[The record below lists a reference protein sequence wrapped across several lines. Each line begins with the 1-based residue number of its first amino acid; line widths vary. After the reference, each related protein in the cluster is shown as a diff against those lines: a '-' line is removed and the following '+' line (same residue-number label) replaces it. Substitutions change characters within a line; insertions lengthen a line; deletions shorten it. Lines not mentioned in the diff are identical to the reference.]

1 MIEAL
6 INRPERGL
14 AALMALQAALWTLAP
29 ALTNTAPP
37 LDVIESALWG
47 REWVWATYKHPS
59 LPGWALEGAR
69 MLAGDAQWPAYVLSQ
84 IAVCLT
90 YWAVYRL
97 GVDLFG
103 ATAERRGQAL
113 GGVLLLSSLYYMSL
127 PTPEWN
133 HNVPQLP
140 LYALAIW
147 MLWRATDRGS
157 QTAWIA
163 FGALCGLGL
172 HVKYAFGV
180 LFPAA
185 LVWMLMSGGW
195 RLFLTR
201 GPWLGLGAF
210 LLVAAPQAAWLIAH
224 DFPPFDYAGRRMG
237 QANASLPLKFL
248 GAQILNH
255 SAMIALAA
263 IAGLIALRRSS
274 GGGVSGPARRFL
286 LVLGLGP
293 VAVLTLTGLISGA
306 RLKDMWGYPLFTLSG
321 LLIIAL
327 CAAPPRMRALKRLA
341 LGAGALLVLAPIG
354 HGAAALLGEAM
365 RDKPLRTQWPQAEI
379 AARMSALWRE
389 QTGAPLRI
397 VAGDIWTAGLVAY
410 SAPGAPSVF
419 TGADPGKSPWITRDR
434 LRREGALAVWAS
446 AGETPAAPPP
456 GLAAL
461 IGEQALG
468 AETFP
473 WPRHPSR
480 PPLILRYAILPP
492 GGAMVEPVTEA
503 LTGR

>member
-29 ALTNTAPP
+29 ALTHTAPP

-69 MLAGDAQWPAYVLSQ
+69 MLAGDGQWPAYALSQ

-103 ATAERRGQAL
+103 ATLEGRQRAL
-113 GGVLLLSSLYYMSL
+113 GGVLLLSTLYYMSL

-147 MLWRATDRGS
+147 MLWRATERGAPA
-157 QTAWIA
+157 AWIA

-185 LVWMLMSGGW
+185 LIWMLIRGGW
-195 RLFLTR
+195 RLFLGP
-201 GPWLGLGAF
+201 GPWLGLAAC
-210 LLVAAPQAAWLIAH
+210 LLVAAPQAAWLIAN

-237 QANASLPLKFL
+237 QDNASLPLKFL
-248 GAQILNH
+248 GAQALNH

-263 IAGLIALRRSS
+263 LAGLIALRRSR
-274 GGGVSGPARRFL
+274 GGGVSGPAQRFL

-327 CAAPPRMRALKRLA
+327 CAARMDMQALKRLA
-341 LGAGALLVLAPIG
+341 LGAGALLLLAPIG
-354 HGAAALLGEAM
+354 HGAVALLGETV
-365 RDKPLRTQWPQAEI
+365 RDKPLRTQWPQAAI

-389 QTGAPLRI
+389 ETGAPLGV
-397 VAGDIWTAGLVAY
+397 VAGGIWTAGLVAY
-410 SAPGAPSVF
+410 SAPDAPSVF
-419 TGADPGKSPWITRDR
+419 TDADPGKSPWITRDR
-434 LRREGALAVWAS
+434 LRRAGALAVWAS
-446 AGETPAAPPP
+446 AGTTPEAPPP

-461 IGEQALG
+461 IGEHPLR
-468 AETFP
+468 AEAFP
-473 WPRHPSR
+473 WPRHPNR
-480 PPLILRYAILPP
+480 PPLILRYAIIPP
-492 GGAMVEPVTEA
+492 GAAPSIP
-503 LTGR
+503 